1 MGKEQKLP
9 NEAARQ
15 RYDAFKSWLVQDATF
30 AGAWELPKLKPCHEK
45 PQRAIPFDKAMRT
58 ADKNQW
64 VHFYLDDH
72 RFACVWHNPK
82 AYLER
87 LRSFEGV
94 LSSDFSLLREM
105 PLAMQVWN
113 TYRNRALAWWLQSNG
128 VNVIP
133 NVRWGDERTY
143 EFCFD
148 GIPHGSTIAI
158 STNGCIQNKTDRH
171 YFKQGLREMVDR
183 LAPKAIINYS
193 YTPDDIFLPCKQE
206 GIEIIQ
212 IPNWQQTVRQKGG
225 VA

>member
-1 MGKEQKLP
+1 MGKEQKLT
-9 NEAARQ
+9 NEVVRQ
-15 RYDAFKSWLVQDATF
+15 RYDVFKSWLVQGAEF
-30 AGAWELPKLKPCHEK
+30 AGSYDLPKLKACCAK
-45 PQRAIPFDKAMRT
+45 PDCAIPFDKALKI

-64 VHFYLDDH
+64 VHFYLDDW

-87 LRSFEGV
+87 LRSFDGV
-94 LSSDFSLLREM
+94 ISPDFSLLREM
-105 PLAMQVWN
+105 PLSMQVWN
-113 TYRNRALAWWLQSNG
+113 TYRNRALAWWLQSND

-148 GIPHGSTIAI
+148 GIPRGGTVAI
-158 STNGCIQNKTDRH
+158 STNGCIQSKIDRY
-171 YFKQGLREMVDR
+171 YFKQGLRAMVDR

-193 YTPDDIFLPCKQE
+193 YTPDDIFLPYKE
-206 GIEIIQ
+206 MGMEIIQ
-212 IPNWQQTVRQKGG
+212 IPNWQRTVRQKGG